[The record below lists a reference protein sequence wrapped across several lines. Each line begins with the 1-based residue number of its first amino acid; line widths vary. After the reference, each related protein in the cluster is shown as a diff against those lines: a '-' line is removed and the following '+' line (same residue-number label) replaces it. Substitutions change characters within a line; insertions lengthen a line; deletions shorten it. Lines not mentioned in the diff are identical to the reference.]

1 MLKKLIPITIL
12 ILLAIFVL
20 PSCKEKHVHDYVE
33 MVYPSNCSENGY
45 TQRLCINC
53 GDELLYDFTPRGKH
67 TGDVWVTVT
76 EPSCKSAGS
85 EERICTTC
93 NKIVDSRP
101 IEKLG
106 HVSGKWTVTK
116 NPTCKET
123 GVEKLFCSGCGIDL
137 ETRVLA
143 VTENHDFKTQVTAP
157 TTENEGYTTYT
168 CKVCDFS
175 KKDDYVS
182 KIEAP
187 SSDETTLSNGEIYEM
202 IKDSM
207 VRIDAYDKTGHKFSL
222 GSGFFI
228 SSDGKIATNYHVLEC
243 AYSLKVTL
251 YSDES
256 TYTVT
261 KVLGYN
267 KAEDVAV
274 IQIEKQNIPYLE
286 ISTEPVK
293 TGDTVYTIGC
303 PRGVMD
309 IFTAGIVSN
318 PSVEVG
324 GIDCIAITAP
334 ISPGNSGGPLLDAE
348 GKVIGINSMTIPDSQ
363 NLNFAIKS
371 NQITAL
377 NTNTQITVDNLYNST
392 LSDNAFEILTIN
404 MMINAQAVDGDEYII
419 YIDKSSSETQ
429 LGYEI
434 YYILNVE
441 TSEITVRLYIVQNSK
456 RLYMVELYLDGIYDD
471 YTYSLYDLS
480 LNQTTI
486 HGLVKVNKPAQNFG
500 TDYNNLFDIVT
511 FRYNESDDSNADYM
525 KQIYFASYQTI
536 MQNLKVYI
544 SNSGTGLT
552 MSHFG
557 FNF

>member
-67 TGDVWVTVT
+67 TGDVWVTVL

-85 EERICTTC
+85 EERVCTTC

-116 NPTCKET
+116 NPTCKDT

-137 ETRVLA
+137 ETRTLD
-143 VTENHDFKTQVTAP
+143 VTENHDFKTQVILP
-157 TTENEGYTTYT
+157 TTEKEGYTNYT

-182 KIEAP
+182 KIETPNTENDALT
-187 SSDETTLSNGEIYEM
+187 SGEVYDKV
-202 IKDSM
+202 KDSM
-207 VRIDAYDKTGHKFSL
+207 VVIDAYDKSGNMFSL

-228 SSDGKIATNYHVLEC
+228 SNDGKIATNYHVVEC

-251 YSDES
+251 YSDNS
-256 TYTVT
+256 TYTVS

-267 KAEDVAV
+267 KDKDVAI
-274 IQIEKQNIPYLE
+274 IQIEKQNTPYLE
-286 ISTEPVK
+286 LSTDNVK
-293 TGDTVYTIGC
+293 TGDTVYTLGS
-303 PRGVMD
+303 PKGVEN
-309 IFTAGIVSN
+309 IFTVGIVSN
-318 PSVEVG
+318 PSVTIG

-334 ISPGNSGGPLLDAE
+334 ISPGNSGGPLLNAE
-348 GKVIGINSMTIPDSQ
+348 GKVIGINSMTIPEAQ
-363 NLNFAIKS
+363 NLNFAVRASEIS
-371 NQITAL
+371 AL
-377 NTNTQITVDNLYNST
+377 RTNSPTTVSNLYNNT
-392 LSDNAFEILTIN
+392 LSDNAFDILVIN
-404 MMINAQAVDGDEYII
+404 MMLNAQAMEGNYYVI
-419 YIDKSSSETQ
+419 YIDKSSNGSQ

-434 YYILNVE
+434 YYLLDSE
-441 TSEITVRLYIVQNSK
+441 TSEITVRLYVVQNSK
-456 RLYMVELYLDGIYDD
+456 RLYMLELYLDGIYDD
-471 YTYSLYDLS
+471 YTYTLYDLS

-486 HGLVKVNKPAQNFG
+486 MSMVKVGESAQNYA
-500 TDYNNLFDIVT
+500 TDYNDLFDIVT
-511 FRYNESDDSNADYM
+511 FRYNSGDNPDPDYM

-536 MQNLKVYI
+536 MQNLKEYI
-544 SNSGTGLT
+544 SKSGTGLT